1 MKNFFDTIYIM
12 EKFVSVGKILNFH
25 GIKGEAKVGFQRGSE
40 EQILSLKK
48 VFVRVFDEPQK
59 FKVKSSRIHKNF
71 AIMKFEGINSID
83 ELLEYKGEK
92 IYIEKAE
99 ALEALDE
106 DEFITSDL
114 IGLNVFDNNED
125 YIGKVVDIGTNNAN
139 DILCIKPENPEYEQ
153 FLIPFVQELV
163 PVVDI
168 ERKMI
173 IIKPIEGLLEWDLML

>member
-1 MKNFFDTIYIM
+1 M
-12 EKFVSVGKILNFH
+12 EKFVSIGKILNFH
-25 GIKGEAKVGFQRGSE
+25 GIKGEAKVGFQKGSE
-40 EQILSLKK
+40 DQMLSLKK
-48 VFVRVFDEPQK
+48 VYVRVFDDKALK

-92 IYIEKAE
+92 IYIEKSE
-99 ALEALDE
+99 ALEALSE
-106 DEFITSDL
+106 DEFMTSDL
-114 IGLNVFDNNED
+114 IGLNVFDNNDD

-139 DILCIKPENPEYEQ
+139 DILCIKPENPDYEQ

-168 ERKMI
+168 SRNKI
-173 IIKPIEGLLEWDLML
+173 VIKPIEGLLE

>member
-1 MKNFFDTIYIM
+1 M
-12 EKFVSVGKILNFH
+12 EKFVSIGKILNFH

-40 EQILSLKK
+40 DQILGLKR
-48 VFVRVFDEPQK
+48 VFVRVFDEPKK

-92 IYIEKAE
+92 IYIQKEE
-99 ALEALDE
+99 ALEALND
-106 DEFITSDL
+106 DEFMTSDL

-139 DILCIKPENPEYEQ
+139 DILCIKPENPDYEQ

-163 PVVDI
+163 PLVDI

-173 IIKPIEGLLEWDLML
+173 IIKPIEGLLE